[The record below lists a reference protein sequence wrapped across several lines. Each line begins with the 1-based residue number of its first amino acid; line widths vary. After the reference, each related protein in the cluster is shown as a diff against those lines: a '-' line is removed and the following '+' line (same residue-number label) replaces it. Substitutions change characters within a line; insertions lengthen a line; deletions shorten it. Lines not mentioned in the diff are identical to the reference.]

1 MLVVDTIDTALRVQR
16 RIGRY
21 YRIVTLDGDIISP
34 GGSMTGGTRNTRN
47 NSPLA
52 TNAEIDKLTNQIK
65 VGKEKF
71 AKLEATLNDLNHKL
85 SDLQTDLETKNT
97 ELNSLNQK
105 ISEQAI
111 KYENEEKEVKRLN
124 QLNDLQQKLSLRKSK
139 KKQNLPVALKRHKLK
154 KINLRS

>member
-1 MLVVDTIDTALRVQR
+1 MHLLGNVLVVDTIDTALRVQR

-52 TNAEIDKLTNQIK
+52 TNAEIDKLTKQVK

-71 AKLEATLNDLNHKL
+71 A
-85 SDLQTDLETKNT
+85 
-97 ELNSLNQK
+97 
-105 ISEQAI
+105 
-111 KYENEEKEVKRLN
+111 
-124 QLNDLQQKLSLRKSK
+124 
-139 KKQNLPVALKRHKLK
+139 
-154 KINLRS
+154 